1 MTRHS
6 LNFSTALNA
15 VVVTVILCFG
25 GTSALRL
32 SVPHWFNGKTTGP
45 AAGQNPMLIPP
56 QEQTGGAAHHP
67 FSKPKQ
73 LPVTLHPHPHPPVAP
88 KRGITNISSRGGN
101 RPRQNSIRAKN
112 RATVRAISAEN
123 YVCKT
128 RSAGD
133 LMERALERIGGSL
146 FLTQERLDH
155 FQGDNRFDPEFAA
168 KYVPVNWEA
177 FTQNRGV
184 DRYPRCAVVGNSGH
198 LTLSRYGRVI
208 NSFDAVIRTNQA
220 PTKGYGHLVGHK
232 TTFRLINRAMGR
244 RYQDA
249 MESRFRRLRKLKGT
263 IETAANKYSRLK
275 AKSKIRARLQA
286 GDGTLTKLAE
296 NMALQRLGVTE
307 DMLARL
313 HQEKGV
319 IKDLKSIMAG
329 VGDSDVKVAA
339 GRFPIEKNVTVIL
352 VAEASSTRQEM
363 EQFIRAARAIRPDV
377 KVVIQ
382 SGKTRKVVEDML
394 SIWTRRLKSCWGVDT
409 TKGGK
414 AVGERA
420 TTGILATVA
429 MLRQCSNVTL
439 YGFGPPLRGT
449 GSAPF
454 HFYDGLLSRDYKNAS
469 TDVHN
474 FSAEFRLL
482 QQLGEEGYLRIC
494 NERDS
499 RLCGYSDPMVDEIK
513 SQALRTGGSEDGP
526 DEGEDAKDEL
536 DEDDEIPAEDEDI
549 DDQTLLAS
557 RANHW
562 PSTPVDGGPLEED

>member
-1 MTRHS
+1 MSARPGQ
-6 LNFSTALNA
+6 L
-15 VVVTVILCFG
+15 VTCWTV
-25 GTSALRL
+25 
-32 SVPHWFNGKTTGP
+32 HWSGLVE
-45 AAGQNPMLIPP
+45 AC
-56 QEQTGGAAHHP
+56 
-67 FSKPKQ
+67 S
-73 LPVTLHPHPHPPVAP
+73 
-88 KRGITNISSRGGN
+88 
-101 RPRQNSIRAKN
+101 SIRKGL
-112 RATVRAISAEN
+112 TIS
-123 YVCKT
+123 
-128 RSAGD
+128 RRMG
-133 LMERALERIGGSL
+133 
-146 FLTQERLDH
+146 
-155 FQGDNRFDPEFAA
+155 RFDPVFAG
-168 KYVPVNWEA
+168 KYLPKNWESL
-177 FTQNRGV
+177 TQSRGV
-184 DRYPRCAVVGNSGH
+184 ERFPRCAVVGNSGH

-232 TTFRLINRAMGR
+232 NHVPPHQPRNGKEIPGCYGEPIQGVL
-244 RYQDA
+244 
-249 MESRFRRLRKLKGT
+249 EKLRT
-263 IETAANKYSRLK
+263 R
-275 AKSKIRARLQA
+275 SKIKERLNA
-286 GDGTLTKLAE
+286 GDGTLSRLAD
-296 NMALQRLGVTE
+296 NMALKRLGVTE

-313 HQEKGV
+313 HQERGV

-394 SIWTRRLKSCWGVDT
+394 AIWTRRLKACWGLDT
-409 TKGGK
+409 TNGSKD
-414 AVGERA
+414 VGSRA
-420 TTGILATVA
+420 TTGILATIA
-429 MLRQCSNVTL
+429 MLRQCDNVTL

-482 QQLGEEGYLRIC
+482 KQLSDEGYLHIC
-494 NERDS
+494 NEQDS
-499 RLCGYSDPMVDEIK
+499 RLCGYSDPMVSKIQTE
-513 SQALRTGGSEDGP
+513 ALLTGGSEDGP
-526 DEGEDAKDEL
+526 DEGEDKQGDL

-549 DDQTLLAS
+549 DDKTLLAS

-562 PSTPVDGGPLEED
+562 PSTPKDVDEGEELMQ